1 MTEATQIRLEQL
13 TKAYGVTRALDGL
26 TLELDAGA
34 ITGLVGENGAG
45 KSTLIRILSG
55 EEDQDSGE
63 ITRDGRRWDR
73 ASRQRNVAV
82 VHQEADR
89 SLFPNLS
96 VQDNLL
102 VGRSGLWKPVPTP
115 EVADL
120 IGHLGLMRFKN
131 RVLGTCPLV
140 ARQLTEI
147 ARALLQDADVFLFDE
162 PNSALTEEESQ
173 ELFGHMRTLHQSGRV
188 VVLVSHRLND
198 VSDLCGRVAV
208 VVDGSIRTTLVGNE
222 ITPHA
227 MGSLLAGGSQN
238 QGRRDE
244 SGEGA
249 SKTSV
254 WPLRVV
260 PVPGSVIAVT
270 GPEGGGGRELV
281 RSIGLNDT
289 ARSKE
294 ATSVA
299 YMPSDRKTSL
309 FPNLSVAANI
319 AIRKRSD
326 GHREG
331 GIVTKRRLGKAG
343 AGDIAAYGIR
353 TSSYDAGVLTL
364 SGGNQQKVA
373 LAAAL
378 ATKSTV
384 LAIEEPTRGVD
395 LRTKTEIYT
404 ILRDFASTGGAV
416 VFYAPEMEDI
426 VNCADVVYVIAGGEV
441 RATIPVGPQTTIEEL
456 GGEVA
461 HAGNSA
467 ASQATIEELGG
478 EVRHLGNGVGPSGPQ
493 KKRSGLRGR

>member
-1 MTEATQIRLEQL
+1 MTESTNIRLEQV
-13 TKAYGVTRALDGL
+13 TKAYGPTKALSTL
-26 TLELDAGA
+26 TLDLDANV

-55 EEDQDSGE
+55 EEDEDSGE
-63 ITRDGRRWDR
+63 ITRGGGRWDR
-73 ASRQRNVAV
+73 ANRQRSVAV

-102 VGRSGLWKPVPTP
+102 VGRSGYWKPAPTP
-115 EVADL
+115 VITEL
-120 IGHLGLMRFKN
+120 IDHLGLTRFRN
-131 RVLGTCPLV
+131 RVLGSCPLV

-173 ELFGHMRTLHQSGRV
+173 ELFGHMRTLHRSGRV

-198 VSDLCGRVAV
+198 ISELCGRVAV
-208 VVDGSIRTTLVGNE
+208 VVDGSIRTTLLGAD

-227 MGSLLAGGSQN
+227 MGSLLAGGSQTE
-238 QGRRDE
+238 GRRGGSVADRAE
-244 SGEGA
+244 MPA
-249 SKTSV
+249 WPSKV
-254 WPLRVV
+254 IPR
-260 PVPGSVIAVT
+260 PGSVIAVT
-270 GPEGGGGRELV
+270 GPEGGGGRDLV
-281 RSIGLNDT
+281 RSIGLSQ
-289 ARSKE
+289 AVRSKD
-294 ATSVA
+294 APAVA

-319 AIRKRSD
+319 AIRQHS
-326 GHREG
+326 EG
-331 GIVTKRRLGKAG
+331 RTLGAIVTRRRLGKAG
-343 AGDIAAYGIR
+343 AQEIATYGIR

-378 ATKSTV
+378 ATKANV

-395 LRTKTEIYT
+395 LRTKTEIYA
-404 ILRDFASTGGAV
+404 ILRDFATQGGAV
-416 VFYAPEMEDI
+416 VFFAPEMEDI
-426 VNCADVVYVIAGGEV
+426 VNCADVVYVISGGEV
-441 RATIPVGPQTTIEEL
+441 KAVIPVGPETTIEEL

-461 HAGNSA
+461 
-467 ASQATIEELGG
+467 
-478 EVRHLGNGVGPSGPQ
+478 RLGNGVDPNGSQQ
-493 KKRSGLRGR
+493 KRKHLRGES